1 MKKAGDHMNEKLVVG
16 KIGAPH
22 GIKGEIKVFPL
33 TDDPTRFEDLKKV
46 YVKSKEGYAEFEMCS
61 VKYNGPHL
69 ILKLKEIND
78 RNEADK
84 LKNQYLEISR
94 EDGVSLE
101 EDEYFIVDLIGLDV
115 YEGDVK
121 LGVLKD
127 VISTGGTDL
136 YEIQTEE
143 KVLLVPAVSEYILK
157 IDMDNRRI
165 EASIPEGLK
174 EL

>member
-1 MKKAGDHMNEKLVVG
+1 MNEKLIVG

-33 TDDPTRFEDLKKV
+33 TDDPSRFEALRKV
-46 YVKSKEGYAEFEMCS
+46 YVKSKEDYEEFEISS

-69 ILKLKEIND
+69 ILKLEEIND
-78 RNEADK
+78 RNDADR
-84 LKNQYLEISR
+84 LKNKYLEISR
-94 EDGVSLE
+94 EDGISLE
-101 EDEYFIVDLIGLDV
+101 EDEYYIVDLIGLEV
-115 YEGDVK
+115 YEDGVK

-143 KVLLVPAVSEYILK
+143 KIMLVPAVSQYILK
-157 IDMDNRRI
+157 IDMDNHRI
-165 EASIPEGLK
+165 EVSIPEGLK